1 MKFRNLTF
9 LFCLIAVSILLI
21 ACGGEEGTSSSNESS
36 SNSSGASGETST
48 SSGEPKSGG
57 TLTRAL
63 IYGDPQNLDP
73 IVRSHGTQTSM
84 VTWNIYEPLVR
95 FDAANGEYVSANA
108 ESWDI
113 SEDGTTYTFKL
124 KKGVKFHNGRE
135 VVAEDFKYSIE
146 RLVNP
151 KNASPN
157 AGNLQ
162 MVVGYDEFI
171 NGSATELSGVTVVD
185 ESTLEIVISSP
196 NNTFLSIMSMP
207 YTSAVPKEVVEEKGE
222 LFGSEPVGAGPFKFS
237 SWIRDSELVLEKF
250 EDYHAGAPY
259 LDSVVYKILIDQAA
273 RDTAFI
279 SEQIDMMLIGDAQYA
294 QYKSNPTYADY
305 IVEVP
310 EVFIRSLRFNLQE
323 EGPWQ
328 DVKVRQAINY
338 AIDRETII
346 NTVLG
351 GKAYPAKGALP
362 TSILGYNEEGFSYPY
377 DPEKAKQLLEE
388 SGYADGFTLPIL
400 ATSHSAFGVTAVEAM
415 NGYLEAVGI
424 KVEIEQ
430 VDMAT
435 LSDRVGSGDFK
446 TVMFSNGGMTNPA
459 EFVSKYFH
467 SDNFGATGN
476 SGYYKNEEVDQ
487 LLDKA
492 ISTTDEKEMIELVQQ
507 AEAIVVE
514 EAPMWFFNYNK
525 AVIVYQ
531 PWIKGLQAVP
541 TDIDYQDL
549 TKVWIDE
556 SAK

>member
-1 MKFRNLTF
+1 MKIRNLTL
-9 LFCLIAVSILLI
+9 LFCLMTIAIFLV
-21 ACGGEEGTSSSNESS
+21 ACGGEDTSSTDESGSTSSGTSN
-36 SNSSGASGETST
+36 ETST
-48 SSGEPKSGG
+48 ASGEPKSGG
-57 TLTRAL
+57 VLTRAL

-73 IVRSHGTQTSM
+73 IVKSHGTTTSM
-84 VTWNIYEPLVR
+84 VTWNIYEPLIR
-95 FDAANGEYVSANA
+95 FDAEKGEYLPANA
-108 ESWDI
+108 ESWEV
-113 SEDGTTYTFKL
+113 SEDGTVYTFKL

-135 VVAEDFKYSIE
+135 VVAEDFKYSLE

-162 MVVGYDEFI
+162 MVVGYDEFT
-171 NGSATELSGVTVVD
+171 NGSASELTGVKVVD
-185 ESTLEIVISSP
+185 ESTLEITILSP

-207 YTSAVPKEVVEEKGE
+207 YTSAVPKEVVEEKGDQ
-222 LFGSEPVGAGPFKFS
+222 FGSEPVGAGPFKFS
-237 SWIRDSELVLEKF
+237 SWIRDSEIVLDKF

-259 LDSVVYKILIDQAA
+259 LDSVVYKILVDQAA

-279 SEQIDMMLIGDAQYA
+279 SEQIDMMVIGDAQYA
-294 QYKSNPTYADY
+294 QYKNNPTYEDY

-310 EVFIRSLRFNLQE
+310 EVFIRNLRFNLQV

-351 GKAYPAKGALP
+351 GKAYPAEGVLP
-362 TSILGYNEEGFSYPY
+362 TSILGYNENGFSYPY
-377 DPEKAKQLLEE
+377 DPEKAKELLEE
-388 SGYADGFTLPIL
+388 AGYGDGFTLPIL

-435 LSDRVGSGDFK
+435 LSDRIANGDFT

-467 SDNFGATGN
+467 SDNFGSTGN
-476 SGYYKNEEVDQ
+476 TGFYKNEEVDQ

-492 ISTTDEKEMIELVQQ
+492 LATTDEKEMIDLVQQ
-507 AEAIVVE
+507 AEVIVVD

-531 PWIKGLQAVP
+531 PWVKDLQAVP